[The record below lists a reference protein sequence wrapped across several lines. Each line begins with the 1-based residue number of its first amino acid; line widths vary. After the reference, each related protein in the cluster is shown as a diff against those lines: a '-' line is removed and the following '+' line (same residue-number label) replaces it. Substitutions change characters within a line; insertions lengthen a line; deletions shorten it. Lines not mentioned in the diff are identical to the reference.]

1 MPLDAN
7 IWFNG
12 LYKDIA
18 PSVNIHHLLKM
29 KFSFIISLVFA
40 IALTDLTVAWTSAV
54 EIRKNMER
62 CQKISLDEC
71 PAARK
76 CAIEECT

>member
-1 MPLDAN
+1 
-7 IWFNG
+7 
-12 LYKDIA
+12 
-18 PSVNIHHLLKM
+18 M

-76 CAIEECT
+76 CAIEESDDGGTSCAYAPNKEDE